1 MLTTEGL
8 RHRPQRTLDTLC
20 RFLGLPRINVTA
32 AVAASSD
39 SPGGQQQPTATLH
52 TPDQAIARLLE
63 TVYPQFGPRTG
74 WRLDGDYE
82 PMGEALSA
90 RLKGFFEP
98 FNRALFAYLGE
109 GAAQEMEQDWALPQ

>member
-8 RHRPQRTLDTLC
+8 RSRPQRSLDALC

-32 AVAASSD
+32 AHPAPPEASVA
-39 SPGGQQQPTATLH
+39 Q
-52 TPDQAIARLLE
+52 LLE

-82 PMGEALSA
+82 PMPPALRS
-90 RLKGFFEP
+90 RLEGYFAP
-98 FNRALFAYLGE
+98 YNRALFAYLE
-109 GAAQEMEQDWALPQ
+109 EEAALEVEADWAPRQGSA